1 MATLAMNCSPSQ
13 PAVLSAAHPTAPA
26 PRTAGLVANPALRR
40 AEALLG
46 RHGRSA
52 GEVPGLVPGDPIQL
66 QAACATALMDLFRRS
81 GDSEVF
87 EALAELVG
95 PQLLARV
102 RSRLRSLGL
111 SLDPQEVVQDAM
123 VNIYR
128 YPDRF
133 DACRPGAFAAWS
145 TTIVDNAVR
154 RRLRRRSTVVEVA
167 LSPTEVLCQ
176 HADLQAREPSLLVQ
190 EREDC
195 QLAAQAL
202 QVLLACYLAAYE
214 QLSPRERWVLHQV
227 EVERRRYAELAA
239 ELAIRPEALKMV
251 VFRARR
257 RVLERVGQLLQA
269 APNLAA

>member
-1 MATLAMNCSPSQ
+1 MNCSPSQ
-13 PAVLSAAHPTAPA
+13 PAVLSAPPPAASA
-26 PRTAGLVANPALRR
+26 PRTIGVVANAAQRR

-46 RHGRSA
+46 RHGRSVGA
-52 GEVPGLVPGDPIQL
+52 VPGLDSGDPVQL
-66 QAACATALMDLFRRS
+66 QAAYATALMDLFRCT

-87 EALAELVG
+87 DALAELVG

-102 RSRLRSLGL
+102 RSKLRSLGM
-111 SLDPQEVVQDAM
+111 SLDPQEVLQDAM

-154 RRLRRRSTVVEVA
+154 RRLRKRSTVVEVA

-195 QLAAQAL
+195 ELAAQAL
-202 QVLLACYLAAYE
+202 QVLLACYLTAYE

-227 EVERRRYAELAA
+227 EVEQRRYVDLAA

-257 RVLERVGQLLQA
+257 RVLERVGQLLYA

>member
-1 MATLAMNCSPSQ
+1 MNCSPSQ
-13 PAVLSAAHPTAPA
+13 LAVPTAQRQTVASPFSLAPAVQAAQ
-26 PRTAGLVANPALRR
+26 RR
-40 AEALLG
+40 AAALLQ
-46 RHGRSA
+46 RHGRSVA
-52 GEVPGLVPGDPIQL
+52 EIPGLLPGD
-66 QAACATALMDLFRRS
+66 AALEHAAYATALMDLFRCT

-87 EALAELVG
+87 DALAELAG

-102 RSRLRSLGL
+102 RSKLRCLGL
-111 SLDPQEVVQDAM
+111 QLDPQEVLQDAM

-154 RRLRRRSTVVEVA
+154 RRLRKRSTLVEVA

-176 HADLQAREPSLLVQ
+176 HADLQAREPSALVE
-190 EREDC
+190 EREDSE
-195 QLAAQAL
+195 AAALAL
-202 QVLLACYLAAYE
+202 QVLLSCYLAAFE
-214 QLSPRERWVLHQV
+214 QLSARERWVLHQV
-227 EVERRRYAELAA
+227 EVEQRRYVDLAA

-257 RVLERVGQLLQA
+257 RVLERVSQLLQA
-269 APNLAA
+269 APRLAA

>member
-1 MATLAMNCSPSQ
+1 MNCSPSQ
-13 PAVLSAAHPTAPA
+13 PAVLSQERQTASRPLVLGPAALAA
-26 PRTAGLVANPALRR
+26 QRR
-40 AEALLG
+40 AEAVLQ
-46 RHGRSA
+46 RHGRSVA
-52 GEVPGLVPGDPIQL
+52 DIPGLVPGD
-66 QAACATALMDLFRRS
+66 AAQEHAALATVLMDLFRCT

-87 EALAELVG
+87 EVLVELAG

-102 RSRLRSLGL
+102 RSKLRSLGL
-111 SLDPQEVVQDAM
+111 QLDPQDVLQDAM

-133 DACRPGAFAAWS
+133 AACRPGAFAAWS

-154 RRLRRRSTVVEVA
+154 RRLRKRSTLVEVA

-176 HADLQAREPSLLVQ
+176 HADLQAREPAMLVE

-195 QLAAQAL
+195 EATAQAL
-202 QVLLACYLAAYE
+202 QVLFACYLAAYQ
-214 QLSPRERWVLHQV
+214 QLSARERWVLHQV
-227 EVERRRYAELAA
+227 EVEQRRYVDLAA

-257 RVLERVGQLLQA
+257 RVLERVGQLLHA
-269 APNLAA
+269 VPNLAA